1 MTASDTLFAIGL
13 MSGLCAL
20 VLYALRPAK
29 RLPPTFTRWED
40 GK

>member
-1 MTASDTLFAIGL
+1 MTASDILFSIGL
-13 MSGLCAL
+13 LSGLCAL

-29 RLPPTFTRWED
+29 RLPPVLTTWEQ